1 LSIKNFN
8 KHLDSL
14 FFGESEMKNKHT
26 RLMCITG
33 VFTALVFVVTAY
45 LHIPTN
51 NGYIHVGDGLIY
63 LAACIL
69 PLPYAMIVGAGGAF
83 LADCLTGFAIWAPGS
98 VVIKAVTVLLFTNK
112 KNKITALRNWLAL
125 IPSAIICV
133 GGYYLYES
141 LLYSNFIAPLAS
153 IPASLT
159 QSAASSILFIAI
171 GLTIDKMNYKTKL
184 TGEF

>member
-1 LSIKNFN
+1 
-8 KHLDSL
+8 
-14 FFGESEMKNKHT
+14 MKNKNI
-26 RLMCITG
+26 RLMCISG

-69 PLPYAMIVGAGGAF
+69 PRYYAMAVGMGGAL

-98 VVIKAVTVLLFTNK
+98 VVIKGATALLFTSKGK
-112 KNKITALRNWLAL
+112 KIMSLHNWLSLLPA
-125 IPSAIICV
+125 AVICA

-141 LLYSNFIAPLAS
+141 IIYGNFIASLAG

-159 QSAASSILFIAI
+159 QSAASSVLFVAA
-171 GLTIDKMNYKTKL
+171 GLTIDKMNYKSKL
-184 TGEF
+184 NGGI

>member
-1 LSIKNFN
+1 MNRKN
-8 KHLDSL
+8 
-14 FFGESEMKNKHT
+14 T
-26 RLMCITG
+26 RYMCIAAI
-33 VFTALVFVVTAY
+33 FTALVFVVTAY

-69 PLPYAMIVGAGGAF
+69 PWPYAMAVGAGGAL

-98 VVIKAVTVLLFTNK
+98 VVIKALTVLLFTSK
-112 KNKITALRNWLAL
+112 GKRIMEVRNRIMLLPA
-125 IPSAIICV
+125 AVICA

-141 LLYSNFIAPLAS
+141 ALYGNFIAPLAG

-159 QSAASSILFIAI
+159 QSVTSSILFVAVGI
-171 GLTIDKMNYKTKL
+171 TFDKLNFKSSL
-184 TGEF
+184 NGGF

>member
-1 LSIKNFN
+1 
-8 KHLDSL
+8 
-14 FFGESEMKNKHT
+14 
-26 RLMCITG
+26 MCISG
-33 VFTALVFVVTAY
+33 VLTALVFVVTAY

-69 PLPYAMIVGAGGAF
+69 PWQYAMATGACGAL

-98 VVIKAVTVLLFTNK
+98 VVIKSVTVLLFSK
-112 KNKITALRNWLAL
+112 RGRRVMSFRNWLMLIPAAL
-125 IPSAIICV
+125 ICS

-141 LLYSNFIAPLAS
+141 LIYGNFLSPLQG

-159 QSAASSILFIAI
+159 QSAASSILFVSL
-171 GLTIDKMNYKTKL
+171 GLAIDKMDYKSKL
-184 TGEF
+184 IGGF